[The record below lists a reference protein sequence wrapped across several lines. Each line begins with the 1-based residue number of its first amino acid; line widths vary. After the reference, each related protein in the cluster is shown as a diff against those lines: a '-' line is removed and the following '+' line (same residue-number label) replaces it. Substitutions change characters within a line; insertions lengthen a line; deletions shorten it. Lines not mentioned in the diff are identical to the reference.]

1 MWNTADRPLGEGR
14 NLEGPI
20 EDFRWV
26 LPKECLVLHALVIGA
41 GERLSLYFQAQD
53 PVNEE
58 EVREFVWPL
67 HEGAQS
73 LCTRGLPYRI
83 VSWWYGG
90 RVANSYSWIP
100 HRYPPGHYVIRFV
113 YRPQDPYQDEL
124 PPLSAFAWS
133 IVRANMQSSLVPPSI
148 RDPFGINRH
157 VVRYTD
163 DNGLGRDP
171 TCHPRNCVY
180 LGTLREL
187 QWLGMLDLLTYT
199 GL

>member
-1 MWNTADRPLGEGR
+1 MWSTAGRPPGEGR

-83 VSWWYGG
+83 VW
-90 RVANSYSWIP
+90 RTAFSY
-100 HRYPPGHYVIRFV
+100 
-113 YRPQDPYQDEL
+113 
-124 PPLSAFAWS
+124 
-133 IVRANMQSSLVPPSI
+133 
-148 RDPFGINRH
+148 
-157 VVRYTD
+157 
-163 DNGLGRDP
+163 
-171 TCHPRNCVY
+171 
-180 LGTLREL
+180 
-187 QWLGMLDLLTYT
+187 
-199 GL
+199 